1 MATFSVP
8 DIRIAGISASVPGKV
23 LKNIEHPTI
32 PREDIEKFIQTTGV
46 QEKRAAAPAECTSD
60 LCIAAAERLFANCG
74 IDKSEIDIVVFVT
87 QTADYRLPVT
97 STIIQDRMG
106 LPKTAIAFDIP
117 LGCSGYTYGLSVVA
131 GMMKSCGLRKG
142 LLLAGDTTSKIV
154 SKTDKSADPLFGDA
168 GSATIL
174 EYKPGCAPLLF
185 DLGSDGSGYQTIIIP
200 DGGARNGFKEDSLQ
214 VKGISEGI
222 SRTACD
228 VILDGMDVFTFGISQ
243 APKTVKELM
252 THFELTDEQVDY
264 YIFHQANKMM
274 NDRINKK
281 LKLAQEKVP
290 ESLTHFGN
298 TSAATVPLT
307 IITGIDKEKAANS
320 RLIMCG
326 FGVGLSWGTVYAQL
340 DNCVLSDLVETNTSE

>member
-8 DIRIAGISASVPGKV
+8 DIRIAAIAASVPATI

-32 PREDIEKFIQTTGV
+32 PREDIEKFINTTGV
-46 QEKRAAAPAECTSD
+46 HEKRAAAANECTSD
-60 LCIAAAERLFANCG
+60 LCIAAAERVFADSG
-74 IDKSEIDIVVFVT
+74 IEKSDIDIVVFVS

-97 STIIQDRMG
+97 STIIQDRLG

-117 LGCSGYTYGLSVVA
+117 LGCSGYVYGLSVIA
-131 GMMKSCGLRKG
+131 GMMKACGLKKG

-174 EYKPGCAPLLF
+174 EYNTNCAPMLF
-185 DLGSDGSGYQTIIIP
+185 DLGSDGSGYKTIIIP
-200 DGGARNGFKEDSLQ
+200 DGGARNGFSPESLE
-214 VKGISEGI
+214 VKKVEEGI
-222 SRTACD
+222 NRSACD
-228 VILDGMDVFTFGISQ
+228 VILEGMDVFGFGISQ

-252 THFELTDEQVDY
+252 THFELTDEHVDY

-281 LKLAQEKVP
+281 LKLPQEKVP
-290 ESLTHFGN
+290 ETLTRFGN

-307 IITGIDKEKAANS
+307 IIEGIDRKKAANA
-320 RLIMCG
+320 RMIMCG

-340 DNCVLSDLVETNTSE
+340 DNCVLSELVETHAE